1 MLINNYQSIL
11 TESTSLQKQL
21 APLNYSETISHQI
34 IKSAAQKQEWQL
46 LTFDLVKSGAHI
58 YNIVHFIAKVWR
70 GANDIN
76 AHWLAKRFASII
88 FE

>member
-34 IKSAAQKQEWQL
+34 IKSAAE
-46 LTFDLVKSGAHI
+46 V
-58 YNIVHFIAKVWR
+58 
-70 GANDIN
+70 
-76 AHWLAKRFASII
+76 
-88 FE
+88 